1 MTSINQPY
9 MADLELRKA
18 ADEAARCFARLKAR
32 LRQDGMQIRGDTDY
46 KTIGGLS
53 FAADVLRDEWLEAMA
68 AVDRLAGSPSQV
80 ELPTMGREVAN
91 PLGLFVNHRYRRISE
106 DPAEALEY
114 LFRTYNAADDLYSFW
129 NDAKGG
135 LRGGTKWVQE
145 NFDLTNAPEFDPS
158 IPQEDPAITTAIEY
172 DESDAGRLLVMRVA
186 PERFAELVSADSSK
200 SLAKKSPTAK
210 SIEMIADVAYV
221 VTAVFQGDEPKVI
234 LTPCRPAESSET
246 GDGFFK
252 CEKTRYRLLDPE
264 GRLVIKIAS
273 VEAVV
278 EQPDPGTAEQADP
291 IAWIRNMAERGFVE
305 RDGDE
310 VSMKL
315 APRSFE
321 ALRVQVAPSV
331 DAAVDR
337 LYVPELDLT
346 AVKDP
351 IGVEIDGWEEI
362 KPESAEEP
370 APEPVEGEEA
380 APASEEAPAA
390 VETPAETSVGDV
402 ELVEYVEDPSI
413 EWTTSFVEEIDEIQV
428 SVQVKL
434 DHLEEGKRSLFV
446 LSGLS
451 DDVHGR
457 TQAAFSVDS
466 YSFSASR
473 KSMVE
478 KAIEL
483 AGSLKVS

>member
-1 MTSINQPY
+1 

-32 LRQDGMQIRGDTDY
+32 LRQDGTQIRGDTDY
-46 KTIGGLS
+46 KTIGGLT
-53 FAADVLRDEWLEAMA
+53 FAANVLRDEWLEAMN

-91 PLGLFVNHRYRRISE
+91 PLGLFINHRYRRISE
-106 DPAEALEY
+106 DPAEALKY
-114 LFRTYNAADDLYSFW
+114 LFRTYSATDDLYSFW
-129 NDAKGG
+129 SDAKGG
-135 LRGGTKWVQE
+135 LRGSTKWVQE

-172 DESDAGRLLVMRVA
+172 DESDAGRLLVKRVA
-186 PERFAELVSADSSK
+186 PERFAELVAADSSK

-210 SIEMIADVAYV
+210 SIEMIADVGYV
-221 VTAVFQGDEPKVI
+221 VTDVFEGEEPKVI

-252 CEKTRYRLLDPE
+252 CDKTRYKLLDPE
-264 GRLVIKIAS
+264 SRLVIKIAS

-278 EQPDPGTAEQADP
+278 EQADPGTAEQANP
-291 IAWIRNMAERGFVE
+291 LEWVRSMAGRGFVE
-305 RDGDE
+305 KDGDD
-310 VSMKL
+310 SYINL

-321 ALRVQVAPSV
+321 ALRAQVAPAV
-331 DAAVDR
+331 DSGVDR

-346 AVKDP
+346 AVKSADG
-351 IGVEIDGWEEI
+351 IEIDGWEET
-362 KPESAEEP
+362 PAETAEVAATEPVAAEES
-370 APEPVEGEEA
+370 

-390 VETPAETSVGDV
+390 ETPAETAIGDV
-402 ELVEYVEDPSI
+402 LLVGYIVEDL
-413 EWTTSFVEEIDEIQV
+413 EWTTSFVEEIDGIQV

-451 DDVHGR
+451 DDIHGR
-457 TQAAFSVDS
+457 TQASFTVDS

-483 AGSLKVS
+483 AESLRATA